1 MPCSLGG
8 VKNYCVLS
16 RLPLVGAQ
24 QMRRRVMKK
33 RLGFLVVA
41 IFGFC
46 AVNVFAEDQAAV
58 SAAKMA
64 SESQPVPVPQGDAD
78 QAPSAVAASA
88 AGVKAPI
95 NFGDYRST
103 TLASKAWAALV
114 QNDIESVLAYTNK
127 CISLYSAAAS
137 KMQAGLK
144 DYPTGSNDE
153 IFKYWALNDVATSY
167 YIQGEAYR
175 TANMKDEAK
184 EAYNKLIKDYS
195 FGQAWDP
202 KGWFWKPA
210 EAAKEKLDMM
220 AAGVNWDFGDYTS
233 SVLVQKAWAAL
244 AANDLKAVQAYANKT
259 VQLYAAKAKEMQASL
274 KEYPWESKEKT
285 MSYWALNDVGTALFI
300 LGEAYQ
306 NAGKKDEAS
315 KAFKRVINEFFYAQ
329 CWDPGGWF
337 WKPSEAAQQK
347 LGELD
352 NV

>member
-1 MPCSLGG
+1 
-8 VKNYCVLS
+8 
-16 RLPLVGAQ
+16 
-24 QMRRRVMKK
+24 MKK
-33 RLGFLVVA
+33 WLGLLIIA
-41 IFGFC
+41 TFGLC
-46 AVNVFAEDQAAV
+46 AMDVFADDQGAV

-78 QAPSAVAASA
+78 QASAAAPA

-95 NFGDYRST
+95 NFGDYRSS
-103 TLASKAWAALV
+103 TLATKAWKALA

-127 CISLYSAAAS
+127 CISLYGAEAS

-144 DYPTGSNDE
+144 DYASGSNDA

-167 YIQGEAYR
+167 FIQGEAYR
-175 TANMKDEAK
+175 AANMKDEAK
-184 EAYNKLIKDYS
+184 EAFNKVVKDYS
-195 FGQAWDP
+195 FGQTWDT

-210 EAAKEKLDMM
+210 DAAKEKLDMM

-233 SVLVQKAWAAL
+233 STLAQKAWAAL
-244 AANDLKAVQAYANKT
+244 AANDLKAVEAYSNKA
-259 VQLYAAKAKEMQASL
+259 VNLYAGKAKEMQASL
-274 KEYPWESKEKT
+274 KEYPWESKEKIL
-285 MSYWALNDVGTALFI
+285 SYWALNDVGTALFI

-306 NAGKKDEAS
+306 NAGKKEEAA
-315 KAFKRVINEFFYAQ
+315 KAYKRVVNEFFYAQ

-337 WKPSEAAQQK
+337 WKPSEGAQQK

>member
-1 MPCSLGG
+1 
-8 VKNYCVLS
+8 
-16 RLPLVGAQ
+16 
-24 QMRRRVMKK
+24 MKK
-33 RLGFLVVA
+33 WVRVFFVA
-41 IFGFC
+41 MFSMGV
-46 AVNVFAEDQAAV
+46 ANAFADDQAAV
-58 SAAKMA
+58 GAAKMA
-64 SESQPVPVPQGDAD
+64 AEAAPAPVAGAD
-78 QAPSAVAASA
+78 QSQAPAGAPA

-95 NFGDYRST
+95 NFGDYRSSTLT
-103 TLASKAWAALV
+103 TKAWAALA

-127 CISLYSAAAS
+127 CISLYAAQAS

-144 DYPTGSNDE
+144 DYASGSNDE

-175 TANMKDEAK
+175 AANMKDEAK
-184 EAYNKLIKDYS
+184 EAYSKVVKDYS
-195 FGQAWDP
+195 FGQAWDT

-210 EAAKEKLDMM
+210 SASQEKLDMIV
-220 AAGVNWDFGDYTS
+220 AGVNYDFGDYTS
-233 SVLVQKAWAAL
+233 SQLVQKAWAAL
-244 AANDLKAVQAYANKT
+244 AANDLKGVETYANKT
-259 VQLYAAKAKEMQASL
+259 VELYAGKAKDMQASL

-306 NAGKKDEAS
+306 NAGKKDQATS
-315 KAFKRVINEFFYAQ
+315 AYKRVINEFFYAQ

>member
-1 MPCSLGG
+1 
-8 VKNYCVLS
+8 
-16 RLPLVGAQ
+16 
-24 QMRRRVMKK
+24 MKK
-33 RLGFLVVA
+33 WLGLLVIA
-41 IFGFC
+41 IFGFSAVSVFADDQG
-46 AVNVFAEDQAAV
+46 AVN
-58 SAAKMA
+58 AAKMA
-64 SESQPVPVPQGDAD
+64 SEAQPAPVPAPQGDSD
-78 QAPSAVAASA
+78 QAAVAAPAPAAAPATAPASAPA

-95 NFGDYRST
+95 NFGDFRSS
-103 TLASKAWAALV
+103 TLATKAWTALA

-127 CISLYSAAAS
+127 CISLYAAKAAQ
-137 KMQAGLK
+137 MQAGLK
-144 DYPTGSNDE
+144 DYVTGTNDN

-175 TANMKDEAK
+175 VANMKDEAK

-195 FGQAWDP
+195 FGQTWDI

-210 EAAKEKLDMM
+210 EAAKEKLAEM
-220 AAGVNWDFGDYTS
+220 AAGVNYDFGDNS
-233 SVLVQKAWAAL
+233 SSQLVQKAWAAL
-244 AANDLKAVQAYANKT
+244 AANDLKAVEAYTNKT
-259 VQLYAAKAKEMQASL
+259 VTLYADKAKEMQVSL

-306 NAGKKDEAS
+306 NAGKKEDAT
-315 KAFKRVINEFFYAQ
+315 KAYKRVINEFFYSQ

>member
-1 MPCSLGG
+1 
-8 VKNYCVLS
+8 
-16 RLPLVGAQ
+16 
-24 QMRRRVMKK
+24 MRKW
-33 RLGFLVVA
+33 LGFL
-41 IFGFC
+41 IITTFGFC
-46 AVNVFAEDQAAV
+46 AMNAFAEDQAAV

-64 SESQPVPVPQGDAD
+64 AEAQPVPVPQGD
-78 QAPSAVAASA
+78 SAQVAAA
-88 AGVKAPI
+88 APAMGVKAPI

-103 TLASKAWAALV
+103 TLATKAWQALA

-127 CISLYSAAAS
+127 CISLYGAQAS

-144 DYPTGSNDE
+144 DYAAGSNDE

-175 TANMKDEAK
+175 AANMKDEAK

-210 EAAKEKLDMM
+210 DAAKEKLDMM
-220 AAGVNWDFGDYTS
+220 AAGVNWDFGDYSS

-244 AANDLKAVQAYANKT
+244 AANDLKAVEAYANKT
-259 VQLYAAKAKEMQASL
+259 VDLYAGKAKEMQASL

-300 LGEAYQ
+300 LGEANQ
-306 NAGKKDEAS
+306 NAGKKDA
-315 KAFKRVINEFFYAQ
+315 ATTAYKRVINEFFYAQ

>member
-1 MPCSLGG
+1 
-8 VKNYCVLS
+8 
-16 RLPLVGAQ
+16 
-24 QMRRRVMKK
+24 MKK
-33 RLGFLVVA
+33 WLGLLVIA

-46 AVNVFAEDQAAV
+46 AMDSFADDQSAV

-64 SESQPVPVPQGDAD
+64 SESQPVPVPQGDSAPASVAAA
-78 QAPSAVAASA
+78 APSV
-88 AGVKAPI
+88 GVKAPI
-95 NFGDYRST
+95 NFGDYRSSTLT
-103 TLASKAWAALV
+103 TKAWTALA

-127 CISLYSAAAS
+127 CISLYGAQAA

-144 DYPTGSNDE
+144 DYATGSNDD

-175 TANMKDEAK
+175 AANMKDEAK
-184 EAYNKLIKDYS
+184 EAYNKVVSDYS
-195 FGQAWDP
+195 FGQTWDI

-210 EAAKEKLDMM
+210 DAAKEKLGMM
-220 AAGVNWDFGDYTS
+220 AAGVNWDFGDYS
-233 SVLVQKAWAAL
+233 SSQLVQKAWAAL
-244 AANDLKAVQAYANKT
+244 AANDLKAVEAYADKT
-259 VQLYAAKAKEMQASL
+259 VDLYAGKAKEMQASL

-306 NAGKKDEAS
+306 NAGKKDQATS
-315 KAFKRVINEFFYAQ
+315 AYKRVINEFFYSQ

>member
-1 MPCSLGG
+1 
-8 VKNYCVLS
+8 
-16 RLPLVGAQ
+16 
-24 QMRRRVMKK
+24 MKK
-33 RLGFLVVA
+33 WLGLLVVA
-41 IFGFC
+41 TFGLC
-46 AVNVFAEDQAAV
+46 TLNAFADDQAAV

-64 SESQPVPVPQGDAD
+64 SESQPIPVPQDNSA
-78 QAPSAVAASA
+78 QVPAVAPA
-88 AGVKAPI
+88 AGIKSPI
-95 NFGDYRST
+95 NFGDYRSSTLT
-103 TLASKAWAALV
+103 TKAWAALA

-127 CISLYSAAAS
+127 CISLYAAQAT
-137 KMQAGLK
+137 KMQSGLK
-144 DYPTGSNDE
+144 DYVTGANDD

-175 TANMKDEAK
+175 AANMKDESK
-184 EAYNKLIKDYS
+184 EAYNKLISDYT
-195 FGQAWDP
+195 FGQSWDT

-210 EAAKEKLDMM
+210 EAAKEKLAML
-220 AAGVNWDFGDYTS
+220 AAGVNWDFGDYS
-233 SVLVQKAWAAL
+233 SVTLVQKAWAAL
-244 AANDLKAVQAYANKT
+244 AANDLSAVQAYVNKA
-259 VQLYAAKAKEMQASL
+259 VDLYGGKAKDMQASL

-306 NAGKKDEAS
+306 NAGKKDDAT
-315 KAFKRVINEFFYAQ
+315 KAYKRVINEFFYAQ

>member
-1 MPCSLGG
+1 
-8 VKNYCVLS
+8 
-16 RLPLVGAQ
+16 
-24 QMRRRVMKK
+24 MKK
-33 RLGFLVVA
+33 WLGLLIIA
-41 IFGFC
+41 TFGFC
-46 AVNVFAEDQAAV
+46 AMNVFADDQGAV

-64 SESQPVPVPQGDAD
+64 SESQPVPVPQGDAA
-78 QAPSAVAASA
+78 QAPAAAVAPAV
-88 AGVKAPI
+88 GVKAPI
-95 NFGDYRST
+95 NFGDYRSSTLT
-103 TLASKAWAALV
+103 TKAWAALA

-127 CISLYSAAAS
+127 CISLYAAQAS

-144 DYPTGSNDE
+144 DYATGSNDE

-175 TANMKDEAK
+175 AANMKDEAK
-184 EAYNKLIKDYS
+184 EAYNKVIKDYS
-195 FGQAWDP
+195 FGQTWDT

-220 AAGVNWDFGDYTS
+220 AAGVNWDFGDYS
-233 SVLVQKAWAAL
+233 SSTLVQKAWAAL
-244 AANDLKAVQAYANKT
+244 AANDLKAVEAYANKT
-259 VQLYAAKAKEMQASL
+259 LELYAGKAKDMQASL

-285 MSYWALNDVGTALFI
+285 FSYWALNDVGTALFI

-306 NAGKKDEAS
+306 NAGKKEDAT
-315 KAFKRVINEFFYAQ
+315 KAYKRVINEFFYAQ